1 MSPLRSTWFLGCVHA
16 AQGKQS
22 GSLEFLLRK
31 KSGMEPHI
39 RQERELPIVG
49 RLLLPDTVFL
59 AMAATGEVA
68 QLFALVERKTGSEP
82 L

>member
-1 MSPLRSTWFLGCVHA
+1 
-16 AQGKQS
+16 
-22 GSLEFLLRK
+22 
-31 KSGMEPHI
+31 MEPHT

-59 AMAATGEVA
+59 AMAVIGEVA
-68 QLFALVERKTGSEP
+68 QLLALVERKTGSEP